1 MIFLCQSVC
10 HNPATGKTIFLIEDL
25 VALPTELQT
34 LISVLSRA
42 SFYSAYEQFL
52 KANGFH

>member
-10 HNPATGKTIFLIEDL
+10 HYPATGKTIFLIEDL
-25 VALPTELQT
+25 VELPTEPQT
-34 LISVLSRA
+34 LSSVLSRA

>member
-10 HNPATGKTIFLIEDL
+10 HYPATSKTIFLIEDL
-25 VALPTELQT
+25 VALPTEPQT